1 MIFMYY
7 SYRNG
12 VFLTGLYLRNC
23 WFEIQYPLQVDNR
36 KPKNTSCGLPILILV
51 SSLLS
56 LSPSLFLSSASSHFS
71 LRSLSLLY
79 LVILSFIFIYI
90 NGQ

>member
-7 SYRNG
+7 LYR
-12 VFLTGLYLRNC
+12 TGFFFSGLLYLRNC

-56 LSPSLFLSSASSHFS
+56 LSLPLFFFLLPLLTSLFAHS
-71 LRSLSLLY
+71 LF
-79 LVILSFIFIYI
+79 FI
-90 NGQ
+90 